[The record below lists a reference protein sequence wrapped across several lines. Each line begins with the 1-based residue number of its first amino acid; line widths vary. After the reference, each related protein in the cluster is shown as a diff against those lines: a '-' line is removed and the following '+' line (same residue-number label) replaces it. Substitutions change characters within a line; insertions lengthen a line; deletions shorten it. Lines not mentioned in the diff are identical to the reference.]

1 MLIFARAEG
10 WLYTKRPVSRERA
23 ANPIALD
30 PRWKVERS
38 AIEVPTGG
46 RFFENGGNWTG
57 FFQRDSAVSRLAG
70 TLSRVIT
77 NVPTSCLDIPTRC
90 NTPEGLVH
98 TKHTSTPLRYSR
110 RKEAALSS
118 EIIIGVARRGE
129 TRRRAWSI
137 RTDDE
142 SVARPHV
149 YITWNDDTEHRRSV
163 FSTLFENRIG
173 ARWAAKKG
181 GWKGERL
188 GEIGR
193 RRGGSLTFPPLPTA
207 HPSFFL
213 H

>member
-1 MLIFARAEG
+1 MAVYEETGFSGASGKPRELRSIQDGRSSD
-10 WLYTKRPVSRERA
+10 RRSRFR
-23 ANPIALD
+23 
-30 PRWKVERS
+30 R
-38 AIEVPTGG
+38 GG

-118 EIIIGVARRGE
+118 EIIIGVARRGVVLGRFAP
-129 TRRRAWSI
+129 TTKAS
-137 RTDDE
+137 
-142 SVARPHV
+142 HV

>member
-1 MLIFARAEG
+1 MCGRKGGCIRRDRFPE
-10 WLYTKRPVSRERA
+10 SERQTQRI
-23 ANPIALD
+23 PLG
-30 PRWKVERS
+30 PRWKVQRS
-38 AIEVPTGG
+38 VIEVSTRG
-46 RFFENGGNWTG
+46 RFFENDGNWTE

-142 SVARPHV
+142 SVARPQV
-149 YITWNDDTEHRRSV
+149 YITWNDDSEHRRSV

-193 RRGGSLTFPPLPTA
+193 RRGSLAGTFPPLPTA